1 MLIGSYSIPHLRMLY
16 RDPEQQLL
24 LRQYTL
30 LLVFLF
36 LLWVTA
42 LILLIYYWNTLEVW
56 AQVIGIIGLF
66 FNAGGSILTIL
77 VVFFGGKDTSSTTS
91 PSRIIEEMKPSSDT
105 ITIEDND
112 FLSAPRDNMITIP
125 SRNKL

>member
-30 LLVFLF
+30 LLVFLS
-36 LLWVTA
+36 LLWLTA

-66 FNAGGSILTIL
+66 FNAGGSVLTIL
-77 VVFFGGKDTSSTTS
+77 VVFFGGKDTSYVVS
-91 PSRIIEEMKPSSDT
+91 PRELMQENKMPMDT

-112 FLSAPRDNMITIP
+112 FLSANRDNIITIP